1 MDGGIRQ
8 LPDRR
13 HHVGDEEI
21 PVMIL
26 LSLILVLA
34 LAAVVLVPI
43 YADMLTTEPGS
54 CVAAR
59 GLDL

>member
-8 LPDRR
+8 LSDRR
-13 HHVGDEEI
+13 HHVRAEEI
-21 PVMIL
+21 SLMIL

-43 YADMLTTEPGS
+43 YADMVTSEPGS